1 MAESRTIYKVKR
13 FLSTLVQFGN
23 DISSETGD
31 RVKELIFNL
40 VVRTKPS
47 YVIIKIQTIIIGL
60 SFIIF
65 GQQFIFDMQFTNK
78 FPNIIGTFM
87 LRVKQ
92 V

>member
-40 VVRTKPS
+40 VVRTKLS
-47 YVIIKIQTIIIGL
+47 LCDEKIQTIRFVLLDYISL
-60 SFIIF
+60 LLIF
-65 GQQFIFDMQFTNK
+65 AKQFIFDMQFHLQINSPT
-78 FPNIIGTFM
+78 
-87 LRVKQ
+87 
-92 V
+92 

>member
-40 VVRTKPS
+40 VVS
-47 YVIIKIQTIIIGL
+47 INEFL
-60 SFIIF
+60 S
-65 GQQFIFDMQFTNK
+65 N
-78 FPNIIGTFM
+78 
-87 LRVKQ
+87 LKQ
-92 V
+92 N

>member
-40 VVRTKPS
+40 VVSRILYFK
-47 YVIIKIQTIIIGL
+47 YFELLNAAGIQNMFLFRIQDRKHI
-60 SFIIF
+60 
-65 GQQFIFDMQFTNK
+65 TNGISK
-78 FPNIIGTFM
+78 SHT
-87 LRVKQ
+87 
-92 V
+92 

>member
-40 VVRTKPS
+40 VVS
-47 YVIIKIQTIIIGL
+47 INEFLSNLEQNLIGWILKLIL
-60 SFIIF
+60 SLLNDF
-65 GQQFIFDMQFTNK
+65 
-78 FPNIIGTFM
+78 
-87 LRVKQ
+87 
-92 V
+92 

>member
-40 VVRTKPS
+40 VVSINEFLIVK
-47 YVIIKIQTIIIGL
+47 YDLVQLIGWIFKLIL
-60 SFIIF
+60 SLLY
-65 GQQFIFDMQFTNK
+65 DC
-78 FPNIIGTFM
+78 
-87 LRVKQ
+87 
-92 V
+92 

>member
-47 YVIIKIQTIIIGL
+47 YVIIKIQTIIIGV

-65 GQQFIFDMQFTNK
+65 GQQFIFDMHLQINSPT
-78 FPNIIGTFM
+78 
-87 LRVKQ
+87 
-92 V
+92 

>member
-47 YVIIKIQTIIIGL
+47 YVTIKIQTIIIGRRET
-60 SFIIF
+60 SIVYHIWPT
-65 GQQFIFDMQFTNK
+65 IY
-78 FPNIIGTFM
+78 I
-87 LRVKQ
+87 
-92 V
+92 